1 MSARHRRWPLVV
13 GGVALALVLGW
24 AVVSVLADPDAPPA
38 FYSPPSSLPD
48 EPVGTVIRSEPLD
61 PLADGAPVT
70 RVLYLSTGL
79 DGQPIA
85 VSGIVVTPTGAPPS
99 GGWTVVAWA
108 HGTTGIVPRCA
119 PSLETDGGTG
129 KIPELAA
136 LLAAG
141 HVVVATDYPGLGTPG
156 IHPYLVGESEGRSV
170 LDSLRAA
177 RSFLPDQTNDTVAIF
192 GHSQGGHAALFA
204 AALAPTYAPE
214 LKVVGVAPMS
224 PPTALGELL
233 ERDVHEP
240 AGIVLTS
247 YAVESWALIYPDADP
262 KDIVHVGARSI
273 TRRLAAQC
281 ATPDALQ
288 ELADLPYVLSLKE
301 RFLSANPEDV
311 PGWSNHLTENSPSL
325 TDAITMP
332 LLISQG
338 TIDTLVRPDVTQS
351 YFDAQCK
358 AGARIELDMYAGIG
372 HFDIRPVAPPHILD
386 WFAERF
392 AGDPVAAGCATKTV
406 QAGS

>member
-1 MSARHRRWPLVV
+1 VNARHRPWPLVL
-13 GGVALALVLGW
+13 GGVALVLVLGW
-24 AVVSVLADPDAPPA
+24 AIVSALAEPDAPPA
-38 FYSPPSSLPD
+38 FYTPPSRLPGA
-48 EPVGTVIRSEPLD
+48 PVGTVIRSEPLD
-61 PLADGAPVT
+61 PLPDGAAVT
-70 RVLYLSTGL
+70 RVLYLSSGV

-85 VSGIVVTPTGAPPS
+85 VSGIVVTPAGESPA
-99 GGWTVVAWA
+99 GGWSVVAWA

-129 KIPELAA
+129 KIPDLEA
-136 LLAAG
+136 LLDAG

-156 IHPYLVGESEGRSV
+156 IHPYLVGESEGRAV
-170 LDSLRAA
+170 LDSIRAA

-204 AALAPTYAPE
+204 AALSPTYAPE
-214 LKVVGVAPMS
+214 LNVVGVAPMS

-233 ERDVHEP
+233 ERDIHE
-240 AGIVLTS
+240 AQGIVLTA
-247 YAVESWALIYPDADP
+247 YAVESWARIYPDADP
-262 KDIVHVGARSI
+262 RDIVHVGVRGT

-288 ELADLPYVLSLKE
+288 ELVDLPYVLELKG
-301 RFLSANPEDV
+301 RFLSANPEDA
-311 PGWSNHLTENSPSL
+311 PGWGNRLTENSPSL
-325 TDAITMP
+325 TEPITMP

-351 YFDAQCK
+351 YVDAQCK
-358 AGARIELDMYAGIG
+358 AGAHVELDRYPGIG
-372 HFDIRPVAPPHILD
+372 HFDIRPVAPPHILE

-392 AGDPVAAGCATKTV
+392 AGDEVGGDCTTKTV
-406 QAGS
+406 ESGS